1 MAFTVVHPMHS
12 QALWAPVAPSDTIYT
27 GAIIGVNTDSLAVGV
42 IPMPVA
48 AGAANVTNLDVPL
61 GVVIGNNNVSGNVL
75 FDSTYNAEYITAG
88 AESASYGSTT
98 QYQGVEGPMG
108 NANDRWAMVQYIPI
122 TAETV
127 LRGPLYNAAVGTAL
141 TVGTVTTASGAD
153 GLDCTVNAV
162 QCTPVANLHTIYYR
176 TGANAGLYRMGE
188 GTSTT
193 ALENSPACMSA
204 IAVGDTVVVANLP
217 HWGTGRAYIDTEG
230 LYIDAS
236 AALDTNYLLIDVL
249 RLDLRD
255 ANNEYVEFRFNP
267 INFNSVVRENT

>member
-1 MAFTVVHPMHS
+1 MAFTVVHPNNS
-12 QALWAPVAPSDTIYT
+12 QKLWAPVAPSDTIYT
-27 GAIIGVNTDSLAVGV
+27 GAIIGVNTNSLAAGV
-42 IPMPVA
+42 IPMPVP
-48 AGAANVTNLDVPL
+48 AGAANVTNLDAPL
-61 GVVIGNNNVSGNVL
+61 GVVTGNNNTSGNVL

-108 NANDRWAMVQYIPI
+108 NANDRWAMVEYIPI

-127 LRGPLYNAAVGTAL
+127 LKGPLYNAAVGTAL

-153 GLDCTVNAV
+153 GLDCTTNAV

-176 TGANAGLYRMGE
+176 TGANAGLYRQGQ
-188 GTSTT
+188 GTSAT

-236 AALDTNYLLIDVL
+236 AGLSTNYLLIDVI
-249 RLDLRD
+249 RLELSE
-255 ANNEYVEFRFNP
+255 AGNEYCEFRFNP
-267 INFNSVVRENT
+267 VNFNIIDRTAV